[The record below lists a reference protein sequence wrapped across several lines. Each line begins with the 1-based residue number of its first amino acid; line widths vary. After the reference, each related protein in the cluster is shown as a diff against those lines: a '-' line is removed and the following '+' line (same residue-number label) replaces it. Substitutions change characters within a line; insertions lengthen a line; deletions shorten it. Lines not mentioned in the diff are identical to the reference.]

1 MRRTRDGAMRH
12 KALALGT
19 RDRRPRFTPTKNRHA
34 ALHPQPGATR
44 AYQSDSSS
52 KPASSSAFSPL
63 PQKINRPP
71 PTPPLDTSVH
81 ISAAILA
88 ASSFR
93 MPRVCA
99 RRYTAPTQILNATRP
114 FEKAA
119 LRGTRQ
125 RPRGL
130 TKG

>member
-52 KPASSSAFSPL
+52 KQPAGSIECSRSKMSAF
-63 PQKINRPP
+63 
-71 PTPPLDTSVH
+71 
-81 ISAAILA
+81 A
-88 ASSFR
+88 
-93 MPRVCA
+93 
-99 RRYTAPTQILNATRP
+99 
-114 FEKAA
+114 EKEEEGEAHVV
-119 LRGTRQ
+119 
-125 RPRGL
+125 
-130 TKG
+130 TKNYA